1 MVGTS
6 GIESKPYSQKP
17 GVVVTVM
24 ELALDEEGAQV
35 TAVTSYDSSFPPV
48 NILDG

>member
-1 MVGTS
+1 
-6 GIESKPYSQKP
+6 
-17 GVVVTVM
+17 M

-35 TAVTSYDSSFPPV
+35 TAVTSYDPNFPPV